1 MSSNDPVPHNVVDEE
16 ETPREQ
22 QEAAVDPQEQKR
34 TLQVPEEAVGQQELD
49 GVVEP
54 QVQGHESEGRNEAP
68 NLNNPN
74 ASGSHKQQELVQ
86 PTLVITR
93 SGRVSKPPNRL

>member
-1 MSSNDPVPHNVVDEE
+1 MFFFFRDFNI
-16 ETPREQ
+16 
-22 QEAAVDPQEQKR
+22 
-34 TLQVPEEAVGQQELD
+34 LIFQQELE

-54 QVQGHESEGRNEAP
+54 QVQGQESEGQYEAP
-68 NLNNPN
+68 NVNNPN

-86 PTLVITR
+86 PRPVITR